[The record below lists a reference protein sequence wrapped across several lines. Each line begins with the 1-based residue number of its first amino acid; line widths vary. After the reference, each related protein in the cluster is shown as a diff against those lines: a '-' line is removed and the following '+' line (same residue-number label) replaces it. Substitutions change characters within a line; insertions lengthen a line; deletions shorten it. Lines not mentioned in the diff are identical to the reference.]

1 MLRELEAEGRKRAR
15 SCQEQTNGERTK
27 SEVGSP
33 PRLLSVRLSVCLWWS
48 SVSRVVWWDPKS
60 FPSPSRPPAIFR
72 GPVWFGWSPARMW
85 DLLIKDS
92 KQLVAGWVLVEVQVM
107 RVKCII
113 VLLSVSSHVISAR
126 VSTSALEA
134 GKCCHPVTLS

>member
-1 MLRELEAEGRKRAR
+1 
-15 SCQEQTNGERTK
+15 
-27 SEVGSP
+27 
-33 PRLLSVRLSVCLWWS
+33 
-48 SVSRVVWWDPKS
+48 
-60 FPSPSRPPAIFR
+60 
-72 GPVWFGWSPARMW
+72 MW

-92 KQLVAGWVLVEVQVM
+92 KQLVAGWVLVEVQVI

-113 VLLSVSSHVISAR
+113 VLLSVSSRVISAR